1 LPIRPLLQ
9 TGKGQTDAAT
19 RPKKVPAPGLKLTDA
34 TGSPLTIDQR
44 KGQRIYCSRAQ
55 GAIVDVRHILPRH
68 RGRILRIVVMDRSD
82 AGESMDD
89 IAILRGN
96 PKMAAQH
103 RQHHS

>member
-1 LPIRPLLQ
+1 MRPLLQ

-19 RPKKVPAPGLKLTDA
+19 RPKKVPAPGLKPTDP

-55 GAIVDVRHILPRH
+55 GAIVDDRHILPRH

-82 AGESMDD
+82 AGESMDE